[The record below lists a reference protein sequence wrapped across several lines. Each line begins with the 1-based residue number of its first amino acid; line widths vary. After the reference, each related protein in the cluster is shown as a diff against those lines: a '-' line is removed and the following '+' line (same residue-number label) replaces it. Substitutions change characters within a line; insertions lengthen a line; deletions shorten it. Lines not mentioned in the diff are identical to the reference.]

1 MKLKKLVAMLCTF
14 SMLGMLLAGCGGEE
28 KPKESESSQEESA
41 GGSQEPAGEE
51 SQEPEGAEESQEPE
65 GAEESQEPAGEESGE
80 AAAGD
85 ISGTI
90 TIWEHAFSFE
100 ESLQAVIEGFNKQY
114 PNVTVEYEIR
124 DGEDAEV
131 FYYQGSGQE
140 DFAQAQDCCLYSQRG
155 H

>member
-51 SQEPEGAEESQEPE
+51 SQEPEG
-65 GAEESQEPAGEESGE
+65 GEESQEPAGEESGE

-124 DGEDAEV
+124 DGDTYNSVLTTAIV
-131 FYYQGSGQE
+131 
-140 DFAQAQDCCLYSQRG
+140 
-155 H
+155 